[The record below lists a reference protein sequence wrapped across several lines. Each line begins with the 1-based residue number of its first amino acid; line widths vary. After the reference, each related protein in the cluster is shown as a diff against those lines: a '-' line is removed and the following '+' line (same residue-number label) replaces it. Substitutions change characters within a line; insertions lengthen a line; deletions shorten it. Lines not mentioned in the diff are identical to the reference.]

1 MSQGRSIIDIIQDPA
16 ALDAFL
22 RSSAKSSSNS
32 TGSQRLSTN
41 VTEQNRLTT
50 TTPIGNNIYNSN
62 TTNNTNVQITQNTFN
77 FNTNPSLTNIPQ
89 QQQQQQQQPQQ
100 QQQQQQQP
108 QPQQQQY
115 QQPPQQI
122 NSNETARVLNQTIGS
137 QTNVNVIL
145 NQTVIQQQQPTVQTT
160 TTTNQQQMVAINI
173 NGNQTLI
180 PLSMFTKLLQQK
192 YSSTQQSAT
201 PGTTITQP
209 STSTQII
216 QNGSSQNSTGS
227 ILLQNSSSNQPS
239 VATTLRLVR
248 PSNTPTSS
256 TSSPTSNLMMMTSG
270 QRLSTPILSKSQTG
284 NIILQVTNNDNIQ
297 SKLMDKNSSVST
309 NSDLT
314 TQLVNDL
321 QANGNDAE
329 KQITLIDTYLSQ
341 IHSSTEKDREFCT
354 RIIRYR
360 ETLSQSVEQ
369 SRISGQHRQR
379 LLDQSTTLNTL
390 SSNPSIKREASSVI
404 SATLPQATTATTI
417 PTTTVIPTS
426 AQQKSNG
433 TTLIQLPL
441 AKQDELL
448 NAVLKKLRHVNLPD
462 LQAQG
467 ILPLELSFE
476 QKLQIQKLDMQI
488 AALPIDKQQQFARGQ
503 RELVP
508 KYLAKNAA
516 SGLNTTSTLTVNPR
530 TKILLGAP
538 PGSTTVSTL
547 NTTNGNITRSLRI
560 SSADLIGQQL
570 RKDQAHV
577 LKPDFKSRFL
587 TRGDAIKR
595 LTRYHVFTK
604 PAPPIYEPT
613 DDECRQFDESFEI
626 EAKRLLTASERINES
641 ISRFAISNDQSNNE
655 SYDKYLLEKMRLD
668 DLREQ
673 LEIEKTD
680 YETRKRRAIDVENR
694 PTAMPITDDISSPPP
709 PSTYDFLS
717 NTTNYNLG
725 AAMSEAD
732 YNDLFNSDPLP
743 DETIRSTDE
752 TQLAINSIVDCG
764 VIEQHE
770 NPVDISDSAN
780 FFFDDLDIDNH
791 HQDNNQPQ
799 DDEASRAVQNLLGF
813 S

>member
-16 ALDAFL
+16 ALESFL
-22 RSSAKSSSNS
+22 RSSTKSSTNS
-32 TGSQRLSTN
+32 TGSQRLPTN
-41 VTEQNRLTT
+41 TPDQNRLTT
-50 TTPIGNNIYNSN
+50 NINPTNNNNNTNNNIYNQN

-77 FNTNPSLTNIPQ
+77 FNTNPSLITMPQ
-89 QQQQQQQQPQQ
+89 QA
-100 QQQQQQQP
+100 
-108 QPQQQQY
+108 
-115 QQPPQQI
+115 I
-122 NSNETARVLNQTIGS
+122 ALNDSTRVLNQNIGS

-145 NQTVIQQQQPTVQTT
+145 NQTVIQQQQPTVQ
-160 TTTNQQQMVAINI
+160 TTNQQQMVAINI

-192 YSSTQQSAT
+192 YSSTQQS
-201 PGTTITQP
+201 TIP
-209 STSTQII
+209 STTVTQQVAPTQII
-216 QNGSSQNSTGS
+216 QNGTGP
-227 ILLQNSSSNQPS
+227 IPQPNSSNTQSTVP
-239 VATTLRLVR
+239 TTLRFVR
-248 PSNTPTSS
+248 PSTTTTTTTTTTTNCPA
-256 TSSPTSNLMMMTSG
+256 SNLMMMTG
-270 QRLSTPILSKSQTG
+270 GPRLSTPILSKPHTG
-284 NIILQVTNNDNIQ
+284 NIIVQVASNDTIQ
-297 SKLMDKNSSVST
+297 SKLLDKTVPASS

-314 TQLVNDL
+314 TQLMNDL
-321 QANGNDAE
+321 QSNGKDPE
-329 KQITLIDTYLSQ
+329 KQITLIDTYLSRMQ
-341 IHSSTEKDREFCT
+341 STTEKDREFST

-369 SRISGQHRQR
+369 ARINGQHRQR

-390 SSNPSIKREASSVI
+390 LSNPSIKRE
-404 SATLPQATTATTI
+404 TPGTT
-417 PTTTVIPTS
+417 
-426 AQQKSNG
+426 QQKSNG

-462 LQAQG
+462 LQTQG
-467 ILPLELSFE
+467 ILPMELTFE

-508 KYLAKNAA
+508 KYLAKHAA
-516 SGLNTTSTLTVNPR
+516 TGLNTTTTLTVNPR
-530 TKILLGAP
+530 TKILLGTPSA
-538 PGSTTVSTL
+538 STAL
-547 NTTNGNITRSLRI
+547 INAANNNTRSLRI

-604 PAPPIYEPT
+604 PAPPAYEPT
-613 DDECRQFDESFEI
+613 DDECQQFDESFEI
-626 EAKRLLTASERINES
+626 EAKRLLAASERLNVS
-641 ISRFAISNDQSNNE
+641 ISRFAVANDRLNNDTC
-655 SYDKYLLEKMRLD
+655 DKYLFEKMRLD

-673 LEIEKTD
+673 LEVEKVD
-680 YETRKRRAIDVENR
+680 YDTRKRRALDVENR
-694 PTAMPITDDISSPPP
+694 PISVPILDEGASPP

-717 NTTNYNLG
+717 NASNYNLG

-732 YNDLFNSDPLP
+732 YNDLFNSDHIP
-743 DETIRSTDE
+743 DETIRTSDE

-770 NPVDISDSAN
+770 NPTEVPDSAN

-791 HQDNNQPQ
+791 QQDNNQSQ

>member
-16 ALDAFL
+16 ALESFL
-22 RSSAKSSSNS
+22 RSSTKSSTNS
-32 TGSQRLSTN
+32 TGSQRLPTN
-41 VTEQNRLTT
+41 TPDQNRLTT
-50 TTPIGNNIYNSN
+50 NINPTNNNNNNNNNNIYNQN

-77 FNTNPSLTNIPQ
+77 FNTNPSLITMPQ
-89 QQQQQQQQPQQ
+89 QA
-100 QQQQQQQP
+100 
-108 QPQQQQY
+108 
-115 QQPPQQI
+115 I
-122 NSNETARVLNQTIGS
+122 ALNDSTRVLNQNIGS

-145 NQTVIQQQQPTVQTT
+145 NQTVIQQQQPTVQ
-160 TTTNQQQMVAINI
+160 TTNQQQMVAINI

-192 YSSTQQSAT
+192 YSSTQQS
-201 PGTTITQP
+201 TIP
-209 STSTQII
+209 STTVTQQVAPTQII
-216 QNGSSQNSTGS
+216 QNGTTQYSTGP
-227 ILLQNSSSNQPS
+227 IPQPNSSNTQSTVP
-239 VATTLRLVR
+239 TTLRFVR
-248 PSNTPTSS
+248 PSTTTTTTTTTN
-256 TSSPTSNLMMMTSG
+256 SPTSNLMMMTSG
-270 QRLSTPILSKSQTG
+270 PRLSTPILSKPQTG
-284 NIILQVTNNDNIQ
+284 NIIVQVASNDTLQ
-297 SKLMDKNSSVST
+297 SKLFDKTVPVSS

-314 TQLVNDL
+314 TQLMNDL
-321 QANGNDAE
+321 QSNGKDPE
-329 KQITLIDTYLSQ
+329 KQITLIDTYLSRMQ
-341 IHSSTEKDREFCT
+341 STTEKDREFST

-369 SRISGQHRQR
+369 ARINGQHRQR

-390 SSNPSIKREASSVI
+390 LSNPSIKRE
-404 SATLPQATTATTI
+404 TPGT
-417 PTTTVIPTS
+417 
-426 AQQKSNG
+426 AQQKPNG

-462 LQAQG
+462 LQTQG
-467 ILPLELSFE
+467 ILPMELTFE

-516 SGLNTTSTLTVNPR
+516 TGLSTTTTLTVNPR
-530 TKILLGAP
+530 TKILLGTPSA
-538 PGSTTVSTL
+538 STAL
-547 NTTNGNITRSLRI
+547 INAANNNARSLRI

-604 PAPPIYEPT
+604 PAPPTYEPT
-613 DDECRQFDESFEI
+613 SAECRQFDESFEI
-626 EAKRLLTASERINES
+626 EAKRLLAASERLNVS
-641 ISRFAISNDQSNNE
+641 ISRFAVANDQLNNDTC
-655 SYDKYLLEKMRLD
+655 DKYLFEKMRLD

-673 LEIEKTD
+673 LEVEKAD
-680 YETRKRRAIDVENR
+680 YDTRKRRALDVENR
-694 PTAMPITDDISSPPP
+694 PISVPILDEGSSPPP
-709 PSTYDFLS
+709 SSTYDFLS
-717 NTTNYNLG
+717 NASNYNLG

-732 YNDLFNSDPLP
+732 YNDLFNSDHIP
-743 DETIRSTDE
+743 DETIRTSDE

-770 NPVDISDSAN
+770 NPTDVPDSAN

-791 HQDNNQPQ
+791 QQDNNQSQ

>member
-22 RSSAKSSSNS
+22 RSSAKSSSN
-32 TGSQRLSTN
+32 TPGSQRILTNASDQSRSSTN
-41 VTEQNRLTT
+41 NLNPT
-50 TTPIGNNIYNSN
+50 GNNIYNQN

-77 FNTNPSLTNIPQ
+77 FNTNPSLTNLPQTQQAPPPPPQQQQHQ
-89 QQQQQQQQPQQ
+89 QQQQQVNP
-100 QQQQQQQP
+100 
-108 QPQQQQY
+108 
-115 QQPPQQI
+115 
-122 NSNETARVLNQTIGS
+122 NDTARVLNQTIGS

-145 NQTVIQQQQPTVQTT
+145 NQTVIQQQQPAVQTT

-201 PGTTITQP
+201 SSTTTTTVSQP
-209 STSTQII
+209 ATSTQILH
-216 QNGSSQNSTGS
+216 NGASQNSTGS
-227 ILLQNSSSNQPS
+227 ILLQNSLNNNSP
-239 VATTLRLVR
+239 VATTLRFVR
-248 PSNTPTSS
+248 PSNTSS
-256 TSSPTSNLMMMTSG
+256 PSTITSSPTTNLMMLSGG
-270 QRLSTPILSKSQTG
+270 QRPGTPILSKAQTG
-284 NIILQVTNNDNIQ
+284 NIIVQVSNNDNIL
-297 SKLMDKNSSVST
+297 SKSIDKNLSVST

-321 QANGNDAE
+321 QTNGNDAE

-390 SSNPSIKREASSVI
+390 SSNPSVKRESPV
-404 SATLPQATTATTI
+404 TTTTAPLQ
-417 PTTTVIPTS
+417 PTTTLISGT
-426 AQQKSNG
+426 QQKSNG

-462 LQAQG
+462 LQTHG
-467 ILPLELSFE
+467 ILPMELSFE

-488 AALPIDKQQQFARGQ
+488 AALSTDKQQQFARGQ

-516 SGLNTTSTLTVNPR
+516 SGVNTTTTLTVNPR

-538 PGSTTVSTL
+538 PGSTVATTTTVL
-547 NTTNGNITRSLRI
+547 NTANANTTRSLRI

-570 RKDQAHV
+570 RKDQTHV

-604 PAPPIYEPT
+604 PAPPAYEPT
-613 DDECRQFDESFEI
+613 EDECQQFDESFEI
-626 EAKRLLTASERINES
+626 EARRLLTASERINES
-641 ISRFAISNDQSNNE
+641 ISRFAVCNDHSNNE
-655 SYDKYLLEKMRLD
+655 SYDKYLLEKMQLD

-673 LEIEKTD
+673 LEIEKSD
-680 YETRKRRAIDVENR
+680 YETRKRRAVDIENR
-694 PTAMPITDDISSPPP
+694 PSAVPIIDEISSPP

-717 NTTNYNLG
+717 NASNYNLG
-725 AAMSEAD
+725 TAMSDAD
-732 YNDLFNSDPLP
+732 YNDLFNSDPAP
-743 DETIRSTDE
+743 DESIRTTDE

-770 NPVDISDSAN
+770 NPIDISESAN
-780 FFFDDLDIDNH
+780 FLFDDLDIDNH

>member
-22 RSSAKSSSNS
+22 RSSAKSSTTS
-32 TGSQRLSTN
+32 TGSQRLPTN
-41 VTEQNRLTT
+41 VTDQNRSTT
-50 TTPIGNNIYNSN
+50 NINPNGNNIYNQN

-77 FNTNPSLTNIPQ
+77 FNTNPTPSSSSSSPSS
-89 QQQQQQQQPQQ
+89 
-100 QQQQQQQP
+100 
-108 QPQQQQY
+108 
-115 QQPPQQI
+115 QQI
-122 NSNETARVLNQTIGS
+122 TPTETTRVLNQTIGS

-192 YSSTQQSAT
+192 YSSTQQS
-201 PGTTITQP
+201 TTNP
-209 STSTQII
+209 STVTNATQSTASTQII
-216 QNGSSQNSTGS
+216 PNGSTQNTTGS
-227 ILLQNSSSNQPS
+227 ILLPSSSNNPS
-239 VATTLRLVR
+239 PGGPTVRFVR
-248 PSNTPTSS
+248 PTGTPPTTTTT
-256 TSSPTSNLMMMTSG
+256 TSSPTSNIMMMTSG
-270 QRLSTPILSKSQTG
+270 QRLSTPILSRPQTG
-284 NIILQVTNNDNIQ
+284 NIIVQVTNNESIQ
-297 SKLMDKNSSVST
+297 SKLLDKNSSVST

-314 TQLVNDL
+314 TQLMNDL
-321 QANGNDAE
+321 QANGKDPE
-329 KQITLIDTYLSQ
+329 KQIALIDTYLSRM
-341 IHSSTEKDREFCT
+341 HSSTEKDLEFSK

-369 SRISGQHRQR
+369 ARINGQHRQR
-379 LLDQSTTLNTL
+379 LLDQSTALNTL
-390 SSNPSIKREASSVI
+390 SSNPSIKRESSAAGPPPQP
-404 SATLPQATTATTI
+404 AT
-417 PTTTVIPTS
+417 
-426 AQQKSNG
+426 QQKSNG

-462 LQAQG
+462 LQAHG
-467 ILPLELSFE
+467 ILPMELTFE

-516 SGLNTTSTLTVNPR
+516 SGLNTTTTLTVNPR

-538 PGSTTVSTL
+538 PGSAAAL
-547 NTTNGNITRSLRI
+547 NNANANTTRSLRI

-595 LTRYHVFTK
+595 LTRYHVLTK
-604 PAPPIYEPT
+604 PAPPAYEPT

-626 EAKRLLTASERINES
+626 EAKRLLNVSERINES
-641 ISRFAISNDQSNNE
+641 ISRFTTCNDQANNE
-655 SYDKYLLEKMRLD
+655 SYDKYLFEKMRLD

-673 LEIEKTD
+673 LEVDKAN
-680 YETRKRRAIDVENR
+680 YEHRKRRAIDVENR
-694 PTAMPITDDISSPPP
+694 PIAVPVVDETTSPP

-717 NTTNYNLG
+717 NPSNYNLG
-725 AAMSEAD
+725 TAMSEAD
-732 YNDLFNSDPLP
+732 YNDLFNSDAISG
-743 DETIRSTDE
+743 ETIRTSDE

-770 NPVDISDSAN
+770 NPIDISESAN
-780 FFFDDLDIDNH
+780 FFFDDLDMDNH
-791 HQDNNQPQ
+791 HHENNPSQ

>member
-22 RSSAKSSSNS
+22 RSSAKSSSNNP
-32 TGSQRLSTN
+32 GSQQRLLTNTTDQNRSSTTN
-41 VTEQNRLTT
+41 VNPT
-50 TTPIGNNIYNSN
+50 GNNIYNQN

-77 FNTNPSLTNIPQ
+77 FNTNPSLTNLAPAQ
-89 QQQQQQQQPQQ
+89 AQH
-100 QQQQQQQP
+100 
-108 QPQQQQY
+108 
-115 QQPPQQI
+115 PQQI
-122 NSNETARVLNQTIGS
+122 NTNEAARVLSQTIGS

-145 NQTVIQQQQPTVQTT
+145 NQTVIQQQQPAVQTT
-160 TTTNQQQMVAINI
+160 TTANQQQMVAINI

-180 PLSMFTKLLQQK
+180 PLNMFTRLLQQK
-192 YSSTQQSAT
+192 YSSTQQSTT
-201 PGTTITQP
+201 PSTTTTTTTISQP
-209 STSTQII
+209 STSTHIL
-216 QNGSSQNSTGS
+216 QNGATQNSTGS
-227 ILLQNSSSNQPS
+227 LLSQVSLGNNSPA
-239 VATTLRLVR
+239 ATTLRFVR
-248 PSNTPTSS
+248 PPNTSTMT
-256 TSSPTSNLMMMTSG
+256 TSSPTTNLMLPTG
-270 QRLSTPILSKSQTG
+270 QRLSTPILSKPQTG
-284 NIILQVTNNDNIQ
+284 NIIVQVPNNDNIL
-297 SKLMDKNSSVST
+297 SKSIDKNSSTST

-321 QANGNDAE
+321 QTSGSDAE

-341 IHSSTEKDREFCT
+341 IHSSTDKDREFCT

-390 SSNPSIKREASSVI
+390 LSNPSIKRETSVTI
-404 SATLPQATTATTI
+404 IPATT
-417 PTTTVIPTS
+417 TTTTTAATAMTTS
-426 AQQKSNG
+426 VVGTQQKPNG

-462 LQAQG
+462 LQAQK
-467 ILPLELSFE
+467 ILPMELSLE
-476 QKLQIQKLDMQI
+476 KKLQIQKLEMQI
-488 AALPIDKQQQFARGQ
+488 AALPVEKQQQFARGQ

-516 SGLNTTSTLTVNPR
+516 SGMNTTTTLTVNPR

-538 PGSTTVSTL
+538 PGSTVATA
-547 NTTNGNITRSLRI
+547 NTTINTGNANIARSLRI

-570 RKDQAHV
+570 RKDQTHV
-577 LKPDFKSRFL
+577 LKPDFKTRFL

-604 PAPPIYEPT
+604 PAPPAYEPT
-613 DDECRQFDESFEI
+613 EDECRQFDESFEI
-626 EAKRLLTASERINES
+626 EARSLLTASERINEA
-641 ISRFAISNDQSNNE
+641 ISRFTVSNDHLNNE
-655 SYDKYLLEKMRLD
+655 SFDKYLLEKMQLD

-673 LEIEKTD
+673 LEIEKSD
-680 YETRKRRAIDVENR
+680 YETRKRRAIDIDNR
-694 PTAMPITDDISSPPP
+694 PSAVPVIDPNSSPPP
-709 PSTYDFLS
+709 ATYDFLS
-717 NTTNYNLG
+717 NNSNYNLG
-725 AAMSEAD
+725 PTMSDAD
-732 YNDLFNSDPLP
+732 YNELFNSDSAP
-743 DETIRSTDE
+743 DESVRTTDE

-764 VIEQHE
+764 AIEQQE
-770 NPVDISDSAN
+770 NPIDISDSAN

-791 HQDNNQPQ
+791 HQDNNQTQ

>member
-22 RSSAKSSSNS
+22 RQSTKSSTNS
-32 TGSQRLSTN
+32 PGSQRLSTN
-41 VTEQNRLTT
+41 VNDQNRLTT
-50 TTPIGNNIYNSN
+50 TGNNIYNQN
-62 TTNNTNVQITQNTFN
+62 TTNNTNVQITQNTYN
-77 FNTNPSLTNIPQ
+77 FNTNPSLTNTPSQ
-89 QQQQQQQQPQQ
+89 QLAT
-100 QQQQQQQP
+100 
-108 QPQQQQY
+108 
-115 QQPPQQI
+115 
-122 NSNETARVLNQTIGS
+122 NDTTRVLNQTIGS

-145 NQTVIQQQQPTVQTT
+145 NQTVIQQQQPAVQTT
-160 TTTNQQQMVAINI
+160 STANQQQMVAINI
-173 NGNQTLI
+173 NGAQTLI

-192 YSSTQQSAT
+192 YSSTQQS
-201 PGTTITQP
+201 TTNP
-209 STSTQII
+209 STVTNATQSTASTQII
-216 QNGSSQNSTGS
+216 PNGSTQNTTGS
-227 ILLQNSSSNQPS
+227 ILLPSSSNNPS
-239 VATTLRLVR
+239 PGGTTVR
-248 PSNTPTSS
+248 FVRPTSS
-256 TSSPTSNLMMMTSG
+256 PTTTTTTSSPTSNIMMMTSG
-270 QRLSTPILSKSQTG
+270 QRLSTPILSRPQTG
-284 NIILQVTNNDNIQ
+284 NIIVQVTNNESIQ
-297 SKLMDKNSSVST
+297 SKLLDKNSSVST

-314 TQLVNDL
+314 TQLMNDL
-321 QANGNDAE
+321 QANGKDPE
-329 KQITLIDTYLSQ
+329 KQIILIDTYLSRM
-341 IHSSTEKDREFCT
+341 HSSTEKDLEFSK

-360 ETLSQSVEQ
+360 ETLSHSVEQ
-369 SRISGQHRQR
+369 ARINGQHRQR

-390 SSNPSIKREASSVI
+390 SSNPSIKRESPIV
-404 SATLPQATTATTI
+404 SAAATT
-417 PTTTVIPTS
+417 TTTTTTAAAS
-426 AQQKSNG
+426 QQKSNG

-467 ILPLELSFE
+467 ILPMELTFE

-516 SGLNTTSTLTVNPR
+516 SGLNTTTTLTVNPR

-538 PGSTTVSTL
+538 PGSAATL
-547 NTTNGNITRSLRI
+547 NNANANTTRSLRI

-570 RKDQAHV
+570 RKDQAYV

-604 PAPPIYEPT
+604 PAPPAYEPT
-613 DDECRQFDESFEI
+613 EDECRQFDESFEI
-626 EAKRLLTASERINES
+626 EAKRLLNVSERINES
-641 ISRFAISNDQSNNE
+641 ISRFAICNDQLNNE
-655 SYDKYLLEKMRLD
+655 SYDKYLFEKMRLD

-673 LEIEKTD
+673 LEVDKAD
-680 YETRKRRAIDVENR
+680 YETRKRRALDVDNR
-694 PTAMPITDDISSPPP
+694 PIPIPIVDETASPP

-717 NTTNYNLG
+717 NTSNYNLG

-732 YNDLFNSDPLP
+732 YDDLFNSDPISH
-743 DETIRSTDE
+743 ETIRTSDE
-752 TQLAINSIVDCG
+752 TQLAINSIVDRG
-764 VIEQHE
+764 VIDQHP
-770 NPVDISDSAN
+770 NPIDISDSAN

-791 HQDNNQPQ
+791 HQDNNPSQ